1 MKQNHGK
8 VVLSAV
14 TRYFSEPQESSAFIY
29 GKLIVLKKE
38 VPSCVDMVKMAF
50 ALLYRSKA

>member
-1 MKQNHGK
+1 MKQNRGK
-8 VVLSAV
+8 VVQSAV

-50 ALLYRSKA
+50 ALLYRSKV